1 MNIDFQKLRVANV
14 ARQVEW
20 TGNEQA
26 DIAFRALEV
35 ADEAGEIAGAVKK
48 LLRAQRGICGS
59 TKSIEDVADELGDTV
74 IALDLLANEFGVD
87 LPPPASAHIF
97 AGSEPIE
104 LALAIDAAIGNL
116 VQGVLGFLDRV
127 GRIPDDDEAGGYITS
142 RMQTALR
149 LLIGL
154 SEALGIDAGR
164 AVAVKFNKTS
174 AKYRLSTRMEV

>member
-74 IALDLLANEFGVD
+74 IARDLLENEFGVD
-87 LPPPASAHIF
+87 LAPPASAHIF

-104 LALAIDAAIGNL
+104 FALAIDAAIRKRVEIGH
-116 VQGVLGFLDRV
+116 GFVEGGGDRTDV
-127 GRIPDDDEAGGYITS
+127 G
-142 RMQTALR
+142 
-149 LLIGL
+149 
-154 SEALGIDAGR
+154 
-164 AVAVKFNKTS
+164 
-174 AKYRLSTRMEV
+174 